1 MKTEHRPWGTYEVLH
16 AGEGYKVKKIVVNPG
31 QRLSY
36 QYHHK
41 RNEYWTVISGNGEV
55 RLNDDFIDVSKD
67 SYIFIPAY
75 SRHTI
80 SNTSKIDPV
89 VFIEIQTGNYFE
101 EDDIVRLEDDY
112 GRVKTS
118 KWKFLYVLS
127 FKHIYI
133 EW

>member
-1 MKTEHRPWGTYEVLH
+1 MKIEHRPWGTYEVLYT
-16 AGEGYKVKKIVVNPG
+16 GEDCKVKKIIVDPG

-55 RLNDDFIDVSKD
+55 RLNEDIISVNIGSH
-67 SYIFIPAY
+67 IFIPAY

-89 VFIEIQTGNYFE
+89 VFIEIQTGDYFE

-112 GRVKTS
+112 GRVKT
-118 KWKFLYVLS
+118 
-127 FKHIYI
+127 
-133 EW
+133 